1 MEICIW
7 YGSKVPIQPSPSFVC
22 FSLSLSLSLQRLFSR
37 LDPFVAVHREKKE
50 RLCSLE
56 MGVSILRRESS
67 FFAGRWKR
75 RCTVEWGG
83 NLENGNSAS
92 FDFFQGERYR
102 VSARGIVGIVSM
114 VGSGFN
120 AVPRVFYSR
129 EMEPPFV
136 AFFLDITTFI
146 DATPSRIL
154 APPPLPT
161 SPCNSFEMEREKIFH
176 PFLPSCVLRLEDSSR

>member
-1 MEICIW
+1 MPA
-7 YGSKVPIQPSPSFVC
+7 GGNDVVRPV
-22 FSLSLSLSLQRLFSR
+22 
-37 LDPFVAVHREKKE
+37 E
-50 RLCSLE
+50 R
-56 MGVSILRRESS
+56 
-67 FFAGRWKR
+67 
-75 RCTVEWGG
+75 GG

-154 APPPLPT
+154 VSLPPPLLPPPLLVT
-161 SPCNSFEMEREKIFH
+161 VASKWNARKFST
-176 PFLPSCVLRLEDSSR
+176 PFLPDSSCVPRLEDSSG